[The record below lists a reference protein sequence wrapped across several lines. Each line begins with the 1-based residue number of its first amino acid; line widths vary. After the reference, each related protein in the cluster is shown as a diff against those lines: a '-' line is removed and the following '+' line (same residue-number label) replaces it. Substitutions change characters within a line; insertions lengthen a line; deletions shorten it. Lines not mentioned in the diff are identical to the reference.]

1 MPVTV
6 CCLLHDGI
14 RGFSFIREVWGLKK
28 LKFQIFFKCIF
39 SYKKLDER
47 GCVGGYVPWEAE
59 SEMDICMWGVLG
71 MSACRGVKGAELG
84 EGRSGAVVHDMTSA
98 QPERVDS
105 ESPVLSSRGVQ
116 AARGRSCV
124 RR

>member
-1 MPVTV
+1 M
-6 CCLLHDGI
+6 GI
-14 RGFSFIREVWGLKK
+14 EKAEVSD
-28 LKFQIFFKCIF
+28 IFEMYLFLQ
-39 SYKKLDER
+39 KLDER

-71 MSACRGVKGAELG
+71 ISACRGVKGAELG

-124 RR
+124 CR

>member
-1 MPVTV
+1 MV

-14 RGFSFIREVWGLKK
+14 RGFSFIRDVWGLKK

-47 GCVGGYVPWEAE
+47 GCVGGYVAWEAE

-71 MSACRGVKGAELG
+71 ISACR
-84 EGRSGAVVHDMTSA
+84 RSGAVVHDMTSA

-105 ESPVLSSRGVQ
+105 ESPVLSSHGVQ